1 MQSESKPIGDFEHW
15 LRTGR
20 VRRPMEFKF
29 NGWHDADD
37 GKFTHVGAGRY
48 FPPGSRAAPKPRPS
62 GSGKRAAPAY
72 TVHDPRHPN
81 NYSVVQVRR
90 GDTLTKL
97 AESRRGLTVSDLAWL
112 NQLDPKE
119 ALQIG
124 QPIKVPLQSFLERG
138 RDARNRFLAL
148 AYYMDKHG
156 GQLPPD
162 VANPPS
168 LDQQLAD
175 ERTRVV
181 ANGYEFD
188 RDGLNRTREVMGALR
203 LNPKQGRSR
212 SAQAEAGASDRRP
225 TDEGGHI
232 IARRFNGPKDAF
244 NHFAQDRTFNRGDY
258 RGLENRLARLREQ
271 GTEVT
276 IEIQL
281 LYKEKSSRPYKLRF
295 GYMVKDQYV
304 EETFPNGTGE

>member
-1 MQSESKPIGDFEHW
+1 
-15 LRTGR
+15 
-20 VRRPMEFKF
+20 VEFKF

-72 TVHDPRHPN
+72 TVHDPRNPS

-97 AESRRGLTVSDLAWL
+97 AESRRGLTGSDLAWL
-112 NQLDPKE
+112 NQLDPNR

-124 QPIKVPLQSFLERG
+124 QPIKVPHQSFLERG

-148 AYYMDKHG
+148 AYHMDKHG

-181 ANGYEFD
+181 ANGYAFD
-188 RDGLNRTREVMGALR
+188 RDGLNRTREVTGRLQ
-203 LNPKQGRSR
+203 LNPEQGRSR
-212 SAQAEAGASDRRP
+212 RAQAEAGASDRRA

-232 IARRFNGPKDAF
+232 IARRSMVLRTHSITSPKIARSIAASTERSRIVSPDF
-244 NHFAQDRTFNRGDY
+244 VSRGQRSRSTFNCCTKR
-258 RGLENRLARLREQ
+258 
-271 GTEVT
+271 
-276 IEIQL
+276 
-281 LYKEKSSRPYKLRF
+281 SRAGPINYGSGIRS
-295 GYMVKDQYV
+295 MADM
-304 EETFPNGTGE
+304 